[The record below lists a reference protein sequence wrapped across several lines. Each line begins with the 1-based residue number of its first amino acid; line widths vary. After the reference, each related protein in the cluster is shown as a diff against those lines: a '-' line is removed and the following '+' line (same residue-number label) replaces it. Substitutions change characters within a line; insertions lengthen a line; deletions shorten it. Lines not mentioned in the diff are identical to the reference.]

1 MITKFVTE
9 FGDKFGAKF
18 VTKLLWAPT
27 SQGKLVGRKQ
37 SLKNLL
43 HFNLQWSYA
52 VMGENVSSHSDPLCS
67 LEDGFLFEQVK

>member
-1 MITKFVTE
+1 MLTEFVTKLSQYILPNLVITEFVTE

-18 VTKLLWAPT
+18 VTKLLWALT

-43 HFNLQWSYA
+43 HFNLQ
-52 VMGENVSSHSDPLCS
+52 
-67 LEDGFLFEQVK
+67 